1 MGAKIVTPEE
11 YQKKLVRYQKFAAIV
26 HMGFADADMAE
37 FIELKK
43 WLRDNFRP
51 EFVELF

>member
-1 MGAKIVTPEE
+1 MVTAEE
-11 YQKKLVRYQKFAAIV
+11 YQKNLVRYQKFVGAIRQ
-26 HMGFADADMAE
+26 GFADADMAE

-51 EFVELF
+51 EFLELF